1 MLYYSEEQWK
11 KINREKSPEEIKDI
25 MSSAIVR
32 GKIPFPY
39 EQISQKEAR
48 EDFMRLKE
56 TRPLAALKKGSWGS
70 KFQYT
75 RMKQIPAY
83 LVKDNLGKKTSNKYT
98 QKSRL
103 AVDHRQL
110 MSMVR
115 AWDSPESHHS
125 MLSGIWTI
133 FNSKSITPDSMRRAI
148 QLRKYCAAQFRPSAA
163 RAIYELYGGGD
174 VLDFSAGWGD
184 RLVGALASPSVK
196 SYTGVDP
203 NPKLHPCYRQI
214 QKTVGTLA
222 ANPKIQINLIKD
234 KAENVDYG
242 DKKFDIVFTSP
253 PYFDVERYEGNESS
267 WRNFKSQNDWIN
279 GFLCK
284 AMSNGYRHLKNGG
297 YMLINISDMF
307 IRAKRISICKPMV
320 DFMEKSVGAKYLGNM
335 GYQLSKTV
343 GQHVDRPEGVYCEP
357 IFVFCK
363 L

>member
-1 MLYYSEEQWK
+1 MLYYSEEEWK
-11 KINREKSPEEIKDI
+11 KINREKTPDQIKDL
-25 MSSAIVR
+25 MSRTIVR
-32 GKIPFPY
+32 ERVPFPY
-39 EQISQKEAR
+39 EQISAR
-48 EDFMRLKE
+48 EAKDDFRRLLE
-56 TRPLAALKKGSWGS
+56 SPPLEAVKKGKWGS
-70 KFQYT
+70 KFPYT

-83 LVKDNLGKKTSNKYT
+83 LGKDSFGKKTSNKFT

-115 AWDSPESHHS
+115 AWHSPESHHS
-125 MLSGIWTI
+125 MLGGIWTI
-133 FNSKSITPDSMRRAI
+133 FNSKCITPDSMRRAL

-163 RAIYELYGGGD
+163 RAIYEMYGGGD

-184 RLVGALASPSVK
+184 RLVGALASPSVR

-203 NPKLHPCYRQI
+203 NPRLHPAYRQI
-214 QKTVGTLA
+214 QKTVGSMA
-222 ANPKIQINLIKD
+222 ANPRIKVELLQD
-234 KAENVDYG
+234 KGEEVDYG
-242 DKKFDIVFTSP
+242 RRKFDIVFTSP

-267 WRNFKSQNDWIN
+267 WRNFSSQNDWVN

-284 AMSNGYRHLKNGG
+284 AMSNAYRHLKKGG

-335 GYQLSKTV
+335 GYQMSKTV
-343 GQHVDRPEGVYCEP
+343 GQHVDRPDGVYCEP

-363 L
+363 V